1 MEQQTAN
8 MNKAETAFWKRMRL
22 VPVKRK
28 SFQGGTSRYRGV
40 RRTSVL
46 HRKPWA
52 AQLNIK
58 KKIVFNQTFWTE
70 LEAALAYDE
79 ACVEHRVPEYK
90 NFVVPVK
97 TQSEL
102 VAASLPLCY
111 KNGSIPPGWRKK
123 TTREKLMTSVANAVE
138 RDNSTRPH
146 KLSSLTCQ
154 TYTSSAIQAAV
165 ERHNQHA
172 GGDPDIH
179 DEFNSMDDEKVM
191 EELEKLE
198 ETASKATAQS
208 QRGKKVWRSLAALR
222 ADLPHVADAVESL
235 MARDAGG
242 AVPVRIQINIYGE
255 DGIDSAIHS
264 LHIDPIKE
272 WERVLCWSI
281 GNRATFS
288 FGGKAWDVWDG
299 ALLGWD
305 YKSQEVHGII
315 GADGFRASIAITY

>member
-1 MEQQTAN
+1 MIRSCVNRPDAITDFHRGGYEYWRLN
-8 MNKAETAFWKRMRL
+8 CLMRL
-22 VPVKRK
+22 NFPAKD
-28 SFQGGTSRYRGV
+28 
-40 RRTSVL
+40 
-46 HRKPWA
+46 
-52 AQLNIK
+52 
-58 KKIVFNQTFWTE
+58 E
-70 LEAALAYDE
+70 LEELSRGGRTHPQ
-79 ACVEHRVPEYK
+79 VEGMEPE
-90 NFVVPVK
+90 
-97 TQSEL
+97 TQREM

-123 TTREKLMTSVANAVE
+123 TTREKLVRRVANAVE
-138 RDNSTRPH
+138 RDHSTDPR
-146 KLSSLTCQ
+146 KLSSLECE
-154 TYTSSAIQAAV
+154 TYSSAAISELV

-208 QRGKKVWRSLAALR
+208 HRGKKVWTSIAALR
-222 ADLPHVADAVESL
+222 ADLPHVADAVEAL

>member
-1 MEQQTAN
+1 
-8 MNKAETAFWKRMRL
+8 
-22 VPVKRK
+22 
-28 SFQGGTSRYRGV
+28 
-40 RRTSVL
+40 
-46 HRKPWA
+46 
-52 AQLNIK
+52 
-58 KKIVFNQTFWTE
+58 
-70 LEAALAYDE
+70 
-79 ACVEHRVPEYK
+79 
-90 NFVVPVK
+90 
-97 TQSEL
+97 
-102 VAASLPLCY
+102 
-111 KNGSIPPGWRKK
+111 
-123 TTREKLMTSVANAVE
+123 MTSVANAVE
-138 RDNSTRPH
+138 RDHSTKPR

-154 TYTSSAIQAAV
+154 TYTSADIASMV
-165 ERHNQHA
+165 ERHNEHA
-172 GGDPDIH
+172 GGDPQIF
-179 DEFNSMDDEKVM
+179 DEYNSMDDEKVM

-242 AVPVRIQINIYGE
+242 ATPVYIQVNLYGE

-281 GNRATFS
+281 GARATFS